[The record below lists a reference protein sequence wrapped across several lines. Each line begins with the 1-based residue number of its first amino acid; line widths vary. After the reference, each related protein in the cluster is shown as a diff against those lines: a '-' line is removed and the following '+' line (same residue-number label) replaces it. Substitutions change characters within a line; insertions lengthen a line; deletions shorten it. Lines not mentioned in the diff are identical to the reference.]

1 MTILKKL
8 KEDRET
14 RAALFLAAKW
24 LSTIMLAAGYGI
36 MVYYLLKGKLP
47 FG

>member
-1 MTILKKL
+1 MDLKKFFKD
-8 KEDRET
+8 KENL
-14 RAALFLAAKW
+14 AALLIAVKW
-24 LSTIMLAAGYGI
+24 LSTLMLAAGYGI